1 MNKRIKKKREKLRV
15 YRVGNRVYTYK
26 GLVMS
31 GKAHIGYRTA
41 ILLYLKIKNP
51 KVTRPRLKGLVNYV
65 YKNHMKRIIERCGD
79 MAFIHLRF
87 MSHLNEL
94 NCAID
99 KSISPYACNSCEA
112 MSMEV
117 D

>member
-1 MNKRIKKKREKLRV
+1 MNKRMKKKREKLRV

-31 GKAHIGYRTA
+31 GKAHVGYHTA
-41 ILLYLKIKNP
+41 ILLYRQIKNP
-51 KVTRPRLKGLVNYV
+51 KLTRPRLKALVNYV
-65 YKNHMKRIIERCGD
+65 YKNHVKRVIERSGD

-87 MSHLNEL
+87 MSYLNEL
-94 NCAID
+94 NCATINPYT
-99 KSISPYACNSCEA
+99 PYACNSCEA